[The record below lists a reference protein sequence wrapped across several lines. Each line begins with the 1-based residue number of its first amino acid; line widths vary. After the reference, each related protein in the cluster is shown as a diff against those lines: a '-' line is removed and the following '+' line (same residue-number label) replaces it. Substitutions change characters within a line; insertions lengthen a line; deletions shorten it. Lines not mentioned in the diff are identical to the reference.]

1 MTKQNSPLV
10 LGTERIGKLLMQ
22 YAIPAIIAM
31 TASSLYNMADSI
43 FIGHGVGPLAISGL
57 ALTFPLMNLAA
68 AFGSLV
74 GVGASTLV
82 SVKLGQKDYEGA
94 NQVLGNVLVLNV
106 LLGLAFTFVFLLL
119 LDPILYFFGASEN
132 TIGYARDYMQIILY
146 GNVITHMYLGLNAVL
161 RSSGFPK
168 QAMYATLASVVI
180 NCILNPIF
188 IFGFEWGIK
197 GSAWATVISQV
208 ISLTGQMIHFSSPKQ
223 LLHFKKGIY
232 KLRKEVV
239 KGILYIGM
247 SPFLMNLCSCLIVIL
262 INRGLKEHGGDM
274 AIGAYGIV
282 NRIIF
287 LFVMIIMGFNQ
298 GMQPIAGYNFG
309 ARLYP
314 RVTEVTKLTM
324 KWAIGVATTGFL
336 LCQLFPTLIVNMFT
350 TDDELVKAAVFGLHI
365 VFAVFPI
372 VGFQM
377 VATNFFL
384 SIGMS
389 KKAIFLSLT
398 RQMLFLIPCLIVLP
412 RFFGTLGV
420 WISMPVADTIATVV
434 TAIVLVNQFK
444 KFKHES
450 PN

>member
-1 MTKQNSPLV
+1 
-10 LGTERIGKLLMQ
+10 
-22 YAIPAIIAM
+22 
-31 TASSLYNMADSI
+31 
-43 FIGHGVGPLAISGL
+43 VGPLAISGL

-106 LLGLAFTFVFLLL
+106 LLGVAFTFVFLLL
-119 LDPILYFFGASEN
+119 LNPILYFFGASEN

>member
-1 MTKQNSPLV
+1 MV
-10 LGTERIGKLLMQ
+10 LGTERIGKLLTQ

-106 LLGLAFTFVFLLL
+106 LLGVAFTFVFLLL
-119 LDPILYFFGASEN
+119 LNPILYFFGASEN

-434 TAIVLVNQFK
+434 TAIVLVNHFK

>member
-1 MTKQNSPLV
+1 MTEQNSPLV
-10 LGTERIGKLLMQ
+10 LGTERIGKLLTQ

-106 LLGLAFTFVFLLL
+106 LLGVAFTFVFLLL

>member
-1 MTKQNSPLV
+1 MV
-10 LGTERIGKLLMQ
+10 LGTERIGKLLTQ

-106 LLGLAFTFVFLLL
+106 LLGVAFTIVFLLL

-377 VATNFFL
+377 VATNFFI

>member
-1 MTKQNSPLV
+1 MV
-10 LGTERIGKLLMQ
+10 LGTERIGKLLTQ

-106 LLGLAFTFVFLLL
+106 LLGVAFTIVFLLL

-161 RSSGFPK
+161 RSSGFPN
-168 QAMYATLASVVI
+168 QAMYATLASGVI

-262 INRGLKEHGGDM
+262 INRGLKEHGGAM

>member
-1 MTKQNSPLV
+1 MV
-10 LGTERIGKLLMQ
+10 LGTERIGKLLTQ

-106 LLGLAFTFVFLLL
+106 LLGVAFTIVFLLL

-336 LCQLFPTLIVNMFT
+336 LCQLFPPLIVNMFT

>member
-1 MTKQNSPLV
+1 MV
-10 LGTERIGKLLMQ
+10 LGTERIGKLLTQ

-82 SVKLGQKDYEGA
+82 SVKLGQKDYDGA

-106 LLGLAFTFVFLLL
+106 LLGVAFTIVFLLL

>member
-1 MTKQNSPLV
+1 MV
-10 LGTERIGKLLMQ
+10 LGTERIGKLLTQ

-106 LLGLAFTFVFLLL
+106 LLGVAFTFVFLLL
-119 LDPILYFFGASEN
+119 LNPILYFFGASEN

-365 VFAVFPI
+365 VFAGFPI

>member
-1 MTKQNSPLV
+1 MTKKNSPLV
-10 LGTERIGKLLMQ
+10 LGTERIGKLLTQ

-106 LLGLAFTFVFLLL
+106 VLGLVFTAVFLLF

-232 KLRKEVV
+232 KLRREVV

-247 SPFLMNLCSCLIVIL
+247 SPFLMNLCSCLIIIL
-262 INRGLKEHGGDM
+262 INRGLKQYGGDM

-282 NRIIF
+282 NRIVF
-287 LFVMIIMGFNQ
+287 LFIMIIMGFNQ
-298 GMQPIAGYNFG
+298 GMQPIVGYNFG

-336 LCQLFPTLIVNMFT
+336 LCQLFPTTIVNMFT

-365 VFAVFPI
+365 VFGVFPI

-420 WISMPVADTIATVV
+420 WISIPVADTIATIV
-434 TAIVLVNQFK
+434 TAIVLFNQFK
-444 KFKHES
+444 KFKEH
-450 PN
+450 N

>member
-1 MTKQNSPLV
+1 MV
-10 LGTERIGKLLMQ
+10 LGTERIGKLLTQ

-106 LLGLAFTFVFLLL
+106 LLGVAFTIVFLLL

-350 TDDELVKAAVFGLHI
+350 TDDELVEAAVFGLHI

-372 VGFQM
+372 VGFLL
-377 VATNFFL
+377 VATHFFL

>member
-10 LGTERIGKLLMQ
+10 LGTERIGKLLTQ

-106 LLGLAFTFVFLLL
+106 LLGVAFTIVFLLL

-262 INRGLKEHGGDM
+262 INRGLKAHGGDM

-434 TAIVLVNQFK
+434 TAIVLINQFK